1 MKLLEPA
8 ENYPEKY
15 WLSYDHEDCIDHL
28 KFQEGQR
35 IVAEP
40 LSVKF
45 LLKNKVSLNSIRKYD
60 YLFSDGPDVVS
71 SRLANIF
78 QEMNL
83 MEDIQLVQASVMIN
97 GNWYDDYFAVNYMA
111 VESAFDMEKSIFK
124 PLIKSMPNGPK
135 RFSNI
140 VLSSAAPVH
149 SVFRASESMSRIIV
163 SDQVA
168 DFIKSKLVV
177 GICFVDG
184 RESM

>member
-8 ENYPEKY
+8 ENYPERY
-15 WLSYDHEDCIDHL
+15 WLSYDHEGCIDNL
-28 KFQEGQR
+28 EFQEGRR

-45 LLKNKVSLNSIRKYD
+45 FLKNRVSLNSIRKYD

-71 SRLANIF
+71 TRLANIF

-83 MEDIQLVQASVMIN
+83 MGEVQLVQASVMIN
-97 GNWYDDYFAVNYMA
+97 GDWYEDYFAVNYMA
-111 VESAFDMEKSIFK
+111 VESAFDMEKSVFRS
-124 PLIKSMPNGPK
+124 LVKSMPNGPK
-135 RFSNI
+135 RFSKI
-140 VLSSAAPVH
+140 VLSNVAPVH

-168 DFIKSKLVV
+168 DFIKSKSVI

-184 RESM
+184 RENM